1 MASAQQIEQL
11 QSQLDSGE
19 IDPRQL
25 DQEQQDSLKELINRG
40 VLTAPAGGIARMSA
54 DRDIGETGIIQ
65 QGKDANQFG
74 GLSTPVG
81 KVMTERSSYE
91 MVGDVIG
98 SFIPYINNRRAIVK
112 DVVKGI
118 SSTDSKGNVV
128 QQAYTKPTG
137 RNALRLDKFD
147 KVNSKLAD
155 ALGKVIGR
163 RAGIVGKAFVR
174 TASF

>member
-65 QGKDANQFG
+65 QGKDA
-74 GLSTPVG
+74 
-81 KVMTERSSYE
+81 K
-91 MVGDVIG
+91 
-98 SFIPYINNRRAIVK
+98 
-112 DVVKGI
+112 
-118 SSTDSKGNVV
+118 
-128 QQAYTKPTG
+128 
-137 RNALRLDKFD
+137 
-147 KVNSKLAD
+147 
-155 ALGKVIGR
+155 
-163 RAGIVGKAFVR
+163 
-174 TASF
+174 